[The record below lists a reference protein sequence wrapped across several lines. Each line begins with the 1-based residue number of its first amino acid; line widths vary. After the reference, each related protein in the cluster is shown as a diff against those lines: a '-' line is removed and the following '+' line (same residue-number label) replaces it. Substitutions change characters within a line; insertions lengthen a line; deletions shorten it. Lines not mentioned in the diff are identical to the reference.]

1 MFDRCRRWRQML
13 TQRAEGK
20 LPDAQWIALEQHLAC
35 CARCRQSEDADRAL
49 RDALGRHPGMLETS
63 AANAFDDRVLA
74 ALRETEPV
82 IPTPARPALPAGQ
95 GIPPRWQAA
104 HPFSYLTQV
113 AGGGLV
119 AASVTMLVLLSS
131 LHARSPVAPR
141 LDTPEV
147 RAALSAARNEPP
159 VPLESLLRSP
169 APRAALLWTAP
180 GKEADRPPRT
190 SRAPRNGF

>member
-1 MFDRCRRWRQML
+1 ML
-13 TQRAEGK
+13 SQRAEGN
-20 LPDAQWIALEQHLAC
+20 LPDAQWIVLEQHIAC
-35 CARCRQSEDADRAL
+35 CARCRQADDADRAL
-49 RDALGRHPGMLETS
+49 REVRIMHTGMLETS
-63 AANAFDDRVLA
+63 AADAFDDRILA
-74 ALRETEPV
+74 ALRETETV
-82 IPTPARPALPAGQ
+82 TPITAPNALPAGH
-95 GIPPRWQAA
+95 GIPARWQTA

-131 LHARSPVAPR
+131 LHARSPVAPH
-141 LDTPEV
+141 LETPEI

-180 GKEADRPPRT
+180 GKEADKRPKST
-190 SRAPRNGF
+190 RAPRNGY